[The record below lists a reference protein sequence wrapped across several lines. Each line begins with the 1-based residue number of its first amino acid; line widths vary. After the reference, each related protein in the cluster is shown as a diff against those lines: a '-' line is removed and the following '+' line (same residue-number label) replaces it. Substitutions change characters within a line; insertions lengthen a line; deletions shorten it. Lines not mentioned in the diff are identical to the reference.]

1 MREDKK
7 IKTLILVCVTIVI
20 MAVLLFTWGLM
31 KAKRQIQ
38 KGSEALDWFVSE
50 ETETDAETGEETDSD
65 NWVYIN
71 ESEYVD
77 DDEEVYIN
85 QEEDIR
91 ETDSVYINSIESAG
105 DGDKVYINSDTG
117 YRVFL
122 QDDAQLLGE
131 EEERE
136 LASLMADIT
145 AYGNVMFKTTDS
157 GVWDTASYA
166 GEYYREKTGTESGI
180 LLLIDMDNRMIWIH
194 SDGAVYQ
201 VITRSYANTITDNV
215 YRYASDGDYFECASQ
230 AFGQALALL
239 KGNRIAQP
247 MKYISNALLAVIL
260 ALLLNYGVVLLF
272 TRIRKPGRG
281 ELLGNAGNYFRYTE
295 PQAFFVR
302 ESRTYNPTSSG
313 SGGSGGSS
321 GGSSGGGSS
330 GGSSGGGGGH
340 RF

>member
-38 KGSEALDWFVSE
+38 KGSEMLDWFASE
-50 ETETDAETGEETDSD
+50 ETEADAETGEEADSD

-71 ESEYVD
+71 ESEYAD

-85 QEEDIR
+85 QEKDI
-91 ETDSVYINSIESAG
+91 EEADSVYINLTESTG
-105 DGDKVYINSDTG
+105 DGEEVYINSDTG

-122 QDDAQLLGE
+122 QDDAQLLAE
-131 EEERE
+131 EEKRE

-145 AYGNVMFKTTDS
+145 AYGNVSFKSADS

-166 GEYYREKTGTESGI
+166 GEYYRETIGTDSGM

-194 SDGAVYQ
+194 CDGAVYE
-201 VITRSYANTITDNV
+201 VITKSYANTITDNV
-215 YRYASDGDYFECASQ
+215 YRYASDGDYYECAAQ
-230 AFGQALALL
+230 AFGQALTLL
-239 KGNRIAQP
+239 EGNRIAQP

-260 ALLLNYGVVLLF
+260 ALLLNYGLVFIF
-272 TRIRKPGRG
+272 TRIKKPGRG

-302 ESRTYNPTSSG
+302 ETRTYNPISSG
-313 SGGSGGSS
+313 SGGSSSGSS
-321 GGSSGGGSS
+321 GSSGGGSS